1 MAPTAADDTALAA
14 STLKPLQR
22 LVNTSVDYS
31 IMENYLLQPVKSV
44 ILAILNES
52 KTAGSIDM
60 DISVYMNGQ
69 QMPVVKE
76 VMHMGVL
83 RSADSQEST
92 VRNNMDKTRCTIY
105 CLMGAGLHGDNGL
118 DPDTSVH
125 IMQTY
130 ILPILVYGLEVVLP
144 RRELMEQIDRLHKK
158 FLKQILSLPNTTAN
172 PAIYIL
178 SGTIPIEGVVHKRAL
193 TLMIW

>member
-14 STLKPLQR
+14 STLKALQR

-118 DPDTSVH
+118 HPDTSVH